1 MSEIAISKKYR
12 DICPDTVRRVFETER
27 AKYKSEKEADKAA
40 KAHLH
45 QITGAFM
52 TADEM
57 KTADKLLRAYKEGDS
72 EAFQRT
78 LRLHSSTRERIDG
91 AEALYT
97 RIMAAAGEPQS
108 VLDLACGLN
117 PLILGGMGLTVRGMD
132 ISGGCVRLVNE
143 WARVMEWD
151 VRAECRDLLCGPEM
165 EKSDLAL
172 MMKLRPV
179 LEQQRKGSAM
189 ALVQSVPAET
199 ICVTFP
205 MRTLGG
211 RKVGMEQHYSE
222 WFEGNLPEEFEIIER
237 FVEADELCYAARRR
251 CR

>member
-12 DICPDTVRRVFETER
+12 DICPDTVRRVFEAER

-57 KTADKLLRAYKEGDS
+57 KTADKLLRAYKEGDES
-72 EAFQRT
+72 AFEKT
-78 LRLHSSTRERIDG
+78 LRLHSSTRERLDG
-91 AEALYT
+91 AEALYEK
-97 RIMAAAGEPQS
+97 ILGAAGNPKRI
-108 VLDLACGLN
+108 LDLACGMN
-117 PLILGGMGLTVRGMD
+117 PLILGRTGLTVRGMD

-143 WARVMEWD
+143 WARVMDWD
-151 VRAECRDLLCGPEM
+151 VRAECRDLLCQPQM
-165 EKSDLAL
+165 EEAELAL
-172 MMKLRPV
+172 MMKLLPV
-179 LEQQRKGSAM
+179 LEQQKKGSAM
-189 ALVQSVPAET
+189 ALLEAVPAQK

-211 RKVGMEQHYSE
+211 RKVGMEQHYTE
-222 WFEGNLPEEFEIIER
+222 WFEGNLPENMEIIER
-237 FVEADELCYAARRR
+237 FIEADELCYVVGR
-251 CR
+251 CG

>member
-12 DICPDTVRRVFETER
+12 DICPDTVRRVFEAER

-57 KTADKLLRAYKEGDS
+57 KTADKLLRAYKDGDE
-72 EAFQRT
+72 EAFMKT
-78 LRLHSSTRERIDG
+78 LRLHSSTRERLEG
-91 AEALYT
+91 AEALYQ
-97 RIMAAAGEPQS
+97 RILRAAGEVKS

-117 PLILGGMGLTVRGMD
+117 PLLLGKMGLSVRGMD

-151 VRAECRDLLCGPEM
+151 VQAECRDLLCEPEM
-165 EKSDLAL
+165 EGADLAL
-172 MMKLRPV
+172 MMKLLPV
-179 LEQQRKGSAM
+179 LEQQKKGSAM
-189 ALVQSVPAET
+189 ALVEAVPAKK

-222 WFEGNLPEEFEIIER
+222 WFEGNLPEGFEIIER
-237 FVEADELCYAARRR
+237 FVETDELCYVAGR
-251 CR
+251 CG

>member
-12 DICPDTVRRVFETER
+12 DICPDTVRRVFEAER

-52 TADEM
+52 TADEI
-57 KTADKLLRAYKEGDS
+57 KTADKLLRAFKEGDES
-72 EAFQRT
+72 AFDKT
-78 LRLHSSTRERIDG
+78 LRLHSSTRERLEG
-91 AEALYT
+91 AEALYE
-97 RIMAAAGEPQS
+97 RVLRAAGQPAS

-117 PLILGGMGLTVRGMD
+117 PLILGRMGLTVRGMD

-151 VRAECRDLLCGPEM
+151 VHAECRDLLCNPEM
-165 EKSDLAL
+165 EEADLAL
-172 MMKLRPV
+172 MMKLLPV
-179 LEQQRKGSAM
+179 LEQQKKGSAM
-189 ALVQSVPAET
+189 ELVSSVPAKK

-222 WFEGNLPEEFEIIER
+222 WFEGNLPEGFEVTER
-237 FVEADELCYAARRR
+237 FVEADELCYVAGR
-251 CR
+251 CG

>member
-12 DICPDTVRRVFETER
+12 DICPDTVRRVFEAER

-57 KTADKLLRAYKEGDS
+57 KTADKLLRAYKEGDES
-72 EAFQRT
+72 AFEKT
-78 LRLHSSTRERIDG
+78 LRLHSSTRERLDG
-91 AEALYT
+91 AEALYEK
-97 RIMAAAGEPQS
+97 ILGAAGNPKRI
-108 VLDLACGLN
+108 LDLACGMN
-117 PLILGGMGLTVRGMD
+117 PLILGRMGLTVRGMD

-143 WARVMEWD
+143 WARVMDWD
-151 VRAECRDLLCGPEM
+151 VRAECRDLLCQPQM
-165 EKSDLAL
+165 EEAELAL
-172 MMKLRPV
+172 MMKLLPV
-179 LEQQRKGSAM
+179 LEQQKKGSAM
-189 ALVQSVPAET
+189 ALLEAVPAQK

-211 RKVGMEQHYSE
+211 RKVGMEQHYTE
-222 WFEGNLPEEFEIIER
+222 WFEGNLPENMEIIER
-237 FVEADELCYAARRR
+237 FIEADELCYVVGR
-251 CR
+251 CG

>member
-1 MSEIAISKKYR
+1 MSEIAISKKYK
-12 DICPDTVRRVFETER
+12 DICPDTVRRVFEAER

-57 KTADKLLRAYKEGDS
+57 KTADKLLRAYKEGDE
-72 EAFQRT
+72 EAFRKT
-78 LRLHSSTRERIDG
+78 LRLHSSTRERLDG
-91 AEALYT
+91 AEALYE
-97 RIMAAAGEPQS
+97 RILAAAGQPRR

-117 PLILGGMGLTVRGMD
+117 PLILGSMGLIVRGMD

-151 VRAECRDLLCGPEM
+151 VHAECRDLLCGPEM
-165 EKSDLAL
+165 EEADLAL
-172 MMKLRPV
+172 MMKLLPV

-189 ALVQSVPAET
+189 ALVESVPAKK

-222 WFEGNLPEEFEIIER
+222 WFEGNLPEGFEVIER
-237 FVEADELCYAARRR
+237 FVEADELCYVAGR
-251 CR
+251 CG

>member
-12 DICPDTVRRVFETER
+12 DICPDTVRRVTETER
-27 AKYKSEKEADKAA
+27 AKYKSEKEADKAV

-52 TADEM
+52 TPEEM
-57 KTADKLLRAYKEGDS
+57 KTADKYLRAYREGDT
-72 EAFQRT
+72 EAFEKT
-78 LRLHSSTRERIDG
+78 LRLHSSTRERLAG
-91 AEALYT
+91 AETLYR
-97 RIMAAAGEPQS
+97 RILEAAGQPKS
-108 VLDLACGLN
+108 VLDLACGMN
-117 PLILGGMGLTVRGMD
+117 PLILGSMGLAVRGMD

-143 WARVMEWD
+143 WARVCGWD
-151 VRAECRDLLCGPEM
+151 VSAVCADLLCDPPM
-165 EKSDLAL
+165 EQADMAL
-172 MMKLRPV
+172 MMKLLPV

-189 ALVQSVPAET
+189 ALVAAVPTKT

-222 WFEGNLPEEFEIIER
+222 WFEGNLPENTEIIER
-237 FVEADELCYAARRR
+237 FIEADELCYVARR
-251 CR
+251 CV

>member
-12 DICPDTVRRVFETER
+12 DICPDTVRRVFEAER

-57 KTADKLLRAYKEGDS
+57 KQADKLLRAYTEGDG
-72 EAFQRT
+72 EAFQKT
-78 LRLHSSTRERIDG
+78 LRLHSSTRERLDG
-91 AEALYT
+91 AEKLYGQ
-97 RIMAAAGEPQS
+97 ILAAAGQTGK

-117 PLILGGMGLTVRGMD
+117 PLILGKMGLSVRGMD

-143 WARVMEWD
+143 WARVMNWD
-151 VRAECRDLLCGPEM
+151 VYAECRDLLCEPDM
-165 EKSDLAL
+165 EKADLAL
-172 MMKLRPV
+172 MMKLLPV

-189 ALVQSVPAET
+189 ALVASVPAEKV
-199 ICVTFP
+199 CVTFP

-211 RKVGMEQHYSE
+211 RKVGMEQHYTE
-222 WFEGNLPEEFEIIER
+222 WFEGNLPDDFEIIER
-237 FVEADELCYAARRR
+237 FVEADELCYVAGR
-251 CR
+251 CG